1 MKKIDKGE
9 APAFFT
15 DFVKKERPKVWDDIA
30 PIRSR
35 LRKCILENEQ
45 QGYCAYTEIKINND
59 NDCHI
64 DHYRT
69 RNLFPEKT
77 FEYQNLLVSCN
88 AEEYGAKYKDK
99 HVKEKSD
106 YDTLVNP
113 VEDNPADYMEY
124 AFTGEV
130 LPIDDNEKGM
140 KTIAYFNLNQRSLLN
155 RRKKAI
161 LSLKAMKGMLNESEL
176 VEAIGEFETML
187 RQLYAVLD

>member
-35 LRKCILENEQ
+35 LRKYILENEQ
-45 QGYCAYTEIKINND
+45 QGYCAYTEIKINDD

-88 AEEYGAKYKDK
+88 VEEYGAKYKDK
-99 HVKEKSD
+99 HVKGKSD

-140 KTIAYFNLNQRSLLN
+140 KAIAYFNLNQRSLLN

-161 LSLKAMKGMLNESEL
+161 LNLKAMKGMLNEDEL